1 MFPAS
6 EMTRVVCCVVD
17 NFLCC
22 VEVPAP
28 GTTQLNEM
36 CVCVYVCVC
45 GGGGGGGG
53 VFGGGK
59 GEQVSLVFLIRRVI
73 VLKICVDNNII

>member
-45 GGGGGGGG
+45 GGGGG
-53 VFGGGK
+53 VRSLRGK
-59 GEQVSLVFLIRRVI
+59 DWTDKTDAGAGDAMTGR
-73 VLKICVDNNII
+73 KH